1 MSFTDELWKVELEM
15 QKKDQSRLENSIEFA
30 QKLEDEDN
38 GDERVEKF
46 RKRNKKKFKKQRRSS
61 MDIFYDPNGQDEE
74 VDDEDDVRSIISE
87 EIKRRNSDDNSYF
100 ENEESESYDDEEDE
114 CDDIVFVHRDFIHKL
129 VIADAYAPFT
139 VNCLSNYPSIS
150 SHTLKE
156 FDSDTKMSNVL
167 MTFYLGII
175 LTRHP
180 SAVFTKEEFRNFKHV
195 KEYDCNRFIFAADKD
210 NNVFAYDVTNTASVI
225 NELENVY
232 GFEKTLQI
240 LLSAFV
246 LSNTESNV
254 FQYGNAEYINA
265 YREGIH
271 NEDFMKVF
279 SNTEGTKFGKNMEED
294 IVKIFTNMDVLKMEE
309 AIHAAKST
317 ADYLIDDE
325 EEENINDP
333 NDVPE
338 EEEAEEELE
347 SFPVKSEEEVI
358 KDTFISSV
366 MSSSQ
371 PTKPVQSEEPPKVI
385 ITPPKE
391 VEVAPKEEKPS
402 GIFYTKTK
410 PQPAPVEEPVVED
423 YDPSQPL
430 DENFDPA
437 NLAKMMQTS
446 NASIEK
452 EKEVKSQQKANSD
465 NTGKVGVFN
474 AIN

>member
-15 QKKDQSRLENSIEFA
+15 QKKDQSRLEDSIEFA
-30 QKLEDEDN
+30 QNLEDDDN
-38 GDERVEKF
+38 GDEKVEKY

-61 MDIFYDPNGQDEE
+61 MDIFYDPTGQDDEE
-74 VDDEDDVRSIISE
+74 DDEDDVRNIISE
-87 EIKRRNSDDNSYF
+87 EIKRRNSNDNSYF
-100 ENEESESYDDEEDE
+100 ENEESESYNEEEDE

-129 VIADAYAPFT
+129 VIADAYTPFT
-139 VNCLSNYPSIS
+139 VNCLSNYPAIS
-150 SHTLKE
+150 SDALKE
-156 FDSDTKMSNVL
+156 FDTDTKMSNVL

-180 SAVFTKEEFRNFKHV
+180 SAVFTKEEFRNFRQV
-195 KEYDCNRFIFAADKD
+195 REYDCNRFIFAADKD

-225 NELENVY
+225 NELEKVY

-279 SNTEGTKFGKNMEED
+279 SNAEGTAFSKSSEDD

-317 ADYLIDDE
+317 TDYLIEDE
-325 EEENINDP
+325 EDEIVNDP

-338 EEEAEEELE
+338 DEEVEEELE
-347 SFPVKSEEEVI
+347 TVPVKSEEEVI
-358 KDTFISSV
+358 KDTFIASV

-371 PTKPVQSEEPPKVI
+371 PSKPVQTEEPAKVI

-391 VEVAPKEEKPS
+391 VEVTPKEEKPS
-402 GIFYTKTK
+402 SIFYTKTK

-446 NASIEK
+446 NASIAK
-452 EKEVKSQQKANSD
+452 EKEEKSQQKADSND
-465 NTGKVGVFN
+465 TGKVGVYTAFN
-474 AIN
+474 